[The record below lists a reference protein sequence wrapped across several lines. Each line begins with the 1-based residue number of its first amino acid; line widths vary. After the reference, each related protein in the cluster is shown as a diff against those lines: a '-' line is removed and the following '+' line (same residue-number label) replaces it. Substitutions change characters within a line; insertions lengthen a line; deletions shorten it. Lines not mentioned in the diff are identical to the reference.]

1 MRLLWVFLVATWGGC
16 VFAVR
21 VGAALALGRR
31 KSVPVIAGEAIT
43 KMCDRLGGAYLKA
56 GQILSTR
63 VDLLPL
69 DAIACLDRL
78 RDRVRP
84 LAFNS
89 LRSVLEPLQD
99 SARVVGQLEIEP
111 CPLASATIA
120 QVHTGSVLSSNQLV
134 AIKIRRP
141 GIDRVLKA
149 DVRHIRF
156 FTSLVARLPWF
167 CRFPVSEATNEVCSA
182 LLHQIDFS
190 TEARMLER
198 FRVLF
203 AENPRIKVPQVDLAR
218 CNGDFIVME
227 YLEGY
232 RPFQSFRD
240 QPELARSAVKTGLR
254 ALYKMI
260 FNAGLIHCDLHSS
273 NILCNDEGQ
282 VALLDFGFVSEMT
295 PKAKQDFAEFFL
307 CIAFRDGKT
316 AARIVRETALR
327 VAGNLDLVA
336 FERDMQA
343 LVEKTAG
350 RKAIDFQVA
359 GFVFELFQVQRR
371 HGIYGSPSFTLPIL
385 SLLTYEGLIKNLHP
399 DIDFQQEA
407 IPFVVSALA
416 AQG

>member
-21 VGAALALGRR
+21 AVAALMLGRR
-31 KSVPVIAGEAIT
+31 QSVPAIAGEVIAGI
-43 KMCDRLGGAYLKA
+43 CDRIGGAYLKA

-63 VDLLPL
+63 VDLFPL
-69 DAIACLDRL
+69 DALVALDRL

-84 LAFNS
+84 LTFNS
-89 LRSVLEPLQD
+89 LRSVLEPLQGLRGD
-99 SARVVGQLEIEP
+99 DGKLEIEP
-111 CPLASATIA
+111 IPLASATIA
-120 QVHTGSVLSSNQLV
+120 QVHVGTILHSKERV

-141 GIDRVLKA
+141 GVDRVLKA
-149 DVRHIRF
+149 DVCHIRF
-156 FTSLVARLPWF
+156 FTTVVARLPWF
-167 CRFPVSEATNEVCSA
+167 RRFPISEATNEVCSA
-182 LLHQIDFS
+182 LLHQIDFA

-203 AENPRIKVPQVDLAR
+203 AENPRIKIPEVDLAR

-227 YLEGY
+227 CLEGY
-232 RPFQSFRD
+232 RPFQCFRD
-240 QPELARSAVKTGLR
+240 QPELARSAVQTGLR
-254 ALYKMI
+254 ALYRMI
-260 FNAGLIHCDLHSS
+260 FNAGLIHCDLHPS

-327 VAGNLDLVA
+327 VAGNLDPVA

-350 RKAIDFQVA
+350 RKAADFQVA

-385 SLLTYEGLIKNLHP
+385 SLLTYEGLIKDLHP
-399 DIDFQQEA
+399 EIDFQQESV
-407 IPFVVSALA
+407 PFVISAVAGSL
-416 AQG
+416 